1 MLASCFPTEKEPY
14 LCLFLKELEEQL
26 VNYVPEHF
34 VISLH
39 GYNKLKLFKRL
50 LEIKKFNKEHNINII
65 HAQFG
70 YSAGF
75 YGSLIKRKKQAFI
88 VTVHRFE
95 LFEKSKRPF
104 VNFGLKRADLII
116 AVSNY
121 IRKEIIKLNSKL
133 ANKTIVLPNGVNTE
147 KFAKEEIRLV
157 KEKQEIKIGTLAHH
171 SKRKGIDKLIKAFKL
186 LEEENNNVSLHIGGK
201 GPETDNLRKLAEE
214 KGIKN
219 IHFHGSLSEE
229 EKVKFYQMLDI
240 FVLSSDSEG
249 HPVALLE
256 SMCVG
261 VCPVVSNIP
270 SIENTVIDK
279 ENGRIFELE
288 DIDELSS
295 ILKELTENVE
305 MINKYKISSRKKV
318 LEEYDLKKRA
328 DKLSQIYKNIYE
340 KKSYFL
346 KRSNNNSAKIRD

>member
-1 MLASCFPTEKEPY
+1 
-14 LCLFLKELEEQL
+14 
-26 VNYVPEHF
+26 
-34 VISLH
+34 
-39 GYNKLKLFKRL
+39 
-50 LEIKKFNKEHNINII
+50 
-65 HAQFG
+65 
-70 YSAGF
+70 
-75 YGSLIKRKKQAFI
+75 
-88 VTVHRFE
+88 
-95 LFEKSKRPF
+95 
-104 VNFGLKRADLII
+104 
-116 AVSNY
+116 
-121 IRKEIIKLNSKL
+121 
-133 ANKTIVLPNGVNTE
+133 
-147 KFAKEEIRLV
+147 
-157 KEKQEIKIGTLAHH
+157 LAHH
-171 SKRKGIDKLIKAFKL
+171 SKRKGIDKLIKAFKS
-186 LEEENNNVSLHIGGK
+186 LEEEKNNVSLHIGGK

-214 KGIKN
+214 KGIRN

-270 SIENTVIDK
+270 SIEDTVIDK

-295 ILKELTENVE
+295 ILKELSENVE

-340 KKSYFL
+340 KKIIS
-346 KRSNNNSAKIRD
+346 